1 MQMKKHADNAS
12 MDHQD
17 QVADVRSRG
26 TGGTDTRRASCF
38 CFRSR
43 KCQQVGAGMGG
54 VFEFDEVAQ
63 MIYWKQW
70 INEELTVPV

>member
-26 TGGTDTRRASCF
+26 AGGTDTRRASCF
-38 CFRSR
+38 CFRSQ

-70 INEELTVPV
+70 INEKLTVPV